1 MKELYFTLYEKWRN
15 FKIKDLQ
22 TRPGGNFTQP
32 QQSPDKNYYYFHEID
47 NSTTI
52 FKTNFFFYFIRKYKC
67 ILYM

>member
-32 QQSPDKNYYYFHEID
+32 QPTPDKNYYYFHEID
-47 NSTTI
+47 NSTPYLIIYKLI
-52 FKTNFFFYFIRKYKC
+52 FQFYKEIC
-67 ILYM
+67 V